1 VTVSKATQGE
11 TPGQVVS
18 RVMGALAAFDIETML
33 ANLTEDIEVHEPAS
47 LPYGGVFRGRQAFVE
62 QLVPAIATNFDIEVG
77 DVRVFE
83 GDGRAAAQFEITFTG
98 KRSGTR
104 LTMPYVEVHTV
115 RDGLVARIDVYP
127 QDAAALAELF
137 RIEAG

>member
-1 VTVSKATQGE
+1 MSEATKTE

-18 RVMGALAAFDIETML
+18 RVMAALAAFDIETML
-33 ANLTEDIEVHEPAS
+33 ANLSEDVEVHEPAS

-62 QLVPAIATNFDIEVG
+62 ELVPAIATDFDIEVG
-77 DVRVFE
+77 DVQIFE
-83 GDGRAAAQFEITFTG
+83 SDGQVAAKFEITFTG

-115 RDGLVARIDVYP
+115 RDGLVACIDVYP
-127 QDAAALAELF
+127 QDAGVLAELF
-137 RIEAG
+137 RTEAG